1 MVYHLLTGAT
11 GLLGS
16 YFLRDCLLSG
26 HRMAVLARPSK
37 AESARQRIES
47 LLRHWEQVLGRTLPR
62 CVVLESDLTQADLG
76 LDGQSL
82 QWIRGHC
89 KAVVHNAASLVFRGV
104 DGDGEPFLSNVEGT
118 RRMLDLC
125 RYAGIRQFHYVSTAY
140 VCGLREGL
148 VLESEVD
155 LGQTPG
161 NAYEKSKL
169 QAELMVRAADFLD
182 PPTIY
187 RPSIIVGDSE
197 TGFTTTFHGFYTP
210 LKLAHAMAGK
220 VLPGATGGA
229 PLANC
234 LGLQGH
240 ERKNFVPVDWVS
252 AVMSYI
258 HGRPEHHGQTYHL
271 TSPEPARV
279 AEMAAAMQE
288 AIEAYSP
295 YATSPTDWTC
305 DGDWFERTFREQM
318 VIYGAYWRDD
328 PQFDRTSTARAAPH
342 LLCPTLDRAAMVRLA
357 KYAID
362 SNFGRQRQPKL
373 MPEFDVHG
381 HMSDLLRARE
391 ALDQPARRRA
401 HLGLQVNGPGG
412 GQWELLVEDGQLV
425 AADDGVST
433 RATAVYHLNSKTFQQ
448 LVRRQLT
455 VRQAVRRGHVHI
467 EGNGLE
473 PERLEALLQA
483 AATERVPNLA

>member
-1 MVYHLLTGAT
+1 
-11 GLLGS
+11 
-16 YFLRDCLLSG
+16 
-26 HRMAVLARPSK
+26 
-37 AESARQRIES
+37 
-47 LLRHWEQVLGRTLPR
+47 
-62 CVVLESDLTQADLG
+62 
-76 LDGQSL
+76 
-82 QWIRGHC
+82 
-89 KAVVHNAASLVFRGV
+89 
-104 DGDGEPFLSNVEGT
+104 
-118 RRMLDLC
+118 
-125 RYAGIRQFHYVSTAY
+125 
-140 VCGLREGL
+140 
-148 VLESEVD
+148 
-155 LGQTPG
+155 
-161 NAYEKSKL
+161 
-169 QAELMVRAADFLD
+169 
-182 PPTIY
+182 
-187 RPSIIVGDSE
+187 
-197 TGFTTTFHGFYTP
+197 
-210 LKLAHAMAGK
+210 
-220 VLPGATGGA
+220 
-229 PLANC
+229 
-234 LGLQGH
+234 
-240 ERKNFVPVDWVS
+240 
-252 AVMSYI
+252 
-258 HGRPEHHGQTYHL
+258 
-271 TSPEPARV
+271 
-279 AEMAAAMQE
+279 MAAAMQE